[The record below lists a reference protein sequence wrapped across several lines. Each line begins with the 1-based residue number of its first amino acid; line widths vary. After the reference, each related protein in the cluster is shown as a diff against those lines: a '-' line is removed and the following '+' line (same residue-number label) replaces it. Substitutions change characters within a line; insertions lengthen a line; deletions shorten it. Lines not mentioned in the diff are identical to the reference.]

1 VARLGWRLA
10 DVRRLHTGQAREAV
24 GGAAGRQAL
33 VAKRWSPSGWSP
45 SGWSPSGW
53 SPSGWWRSGWWP
65 SGEAARAEVFVD
77 DRGSLGA

>member
-10 DVRRLHTGQAREAV
+10 AVRRLHTGQAREAV
-24 GGAAGRQAL
+24 GGAAGRQ
-33 VAKRWSPSGWSP
+33 

>member
-33 VAKRWSPSGWSP
+33 VAERLVAERLVAGRLVAERLVAERLVAKRLVAER
-45 SGWSPSGW
+45 
-53 SPSGWWRSGWWP
+53 RSG
-65 SGEAARAEVFVD
+65 AC
-77 DRGSLGA
+77 RGVCR